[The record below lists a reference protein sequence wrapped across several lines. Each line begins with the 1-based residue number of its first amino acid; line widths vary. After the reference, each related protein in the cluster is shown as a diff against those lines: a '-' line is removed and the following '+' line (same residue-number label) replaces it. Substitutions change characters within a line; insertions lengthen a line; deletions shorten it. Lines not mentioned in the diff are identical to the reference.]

1 MTRSKLIAVLGSL
14 AVGVA
19 ALTGCAP
26 GGGSDS
32 ASDGP
37 LVVYT
42 PQGDGGRGAYI
53 TEHAKS
59 ELGMNVKLVTGGGG
73 DLQTRL
79 VSEKNNPQADVVLG
93 LGEAQ
98 LHQVAAKGVLAPYAP
113 AWANQIPENFRG
125 KTQDF
130 TLLTQTPIVIAYNTA
145 RMGAAE
151 APRTWEDLAKPNYK
165 NKFVLPGLTGQ
176 TGQAVA
182 VGLLWRYAD
191 HKTGEVSPQGWDIL
205 SKVLDNALPVP
216 EGKKFDW
223 GMVSSGQTPIVV
235 NWLGGVQ
242 TGAADNKL
250 TMQVVSAPGGMPF
263 VSTGIGTVKGTKR
276 KADAQKF
283 INWFGSANFQVG
295 FVKAT
300 RNDTPLNSDAVRRLP
315 EDAAALAKVSKQDI
329 DWSVVARKL
338 PSWLEKIQL
347 ELQG

>member
-1 MTRSKLIAVLGSL
+1 MKSSKLITLLGVLS
-14 AVGVA
+14 VGVA

-26 GGGSDS
+26 GGGTSS
-32 ASDGP
+32 VSGGP

-42 PQGDGGRGAYI
+42 PQGDGERGAYI

-59 ELGMNVKLVTGGGG
+59 ELGMDVKLVTGGGG
-73 DLQTRL
+73 ALQTRL

-98 LHQVAAKGVLAPYAP
+98 LHQVAAEGVLEPYAP
-113 AWANQIPENFRG
+113 AWANQIPANFRG
-125 KTQDF
+125 NTHEF
-130 TLLTQTPIVIAYNTA
+130 SLLTQTPIVLAYNTA
-145 RMGAAE
+145 QMGAAE
-151 APRTWEDLAKPNYK
+151 APMSWEDLAKPQYK

-176 TGQAVA
+176 TGQAVV

-191 HKTGEVSPQGWDIL
+191 HKTGEVSPQGWDL
-205 SKVLDNALPVP
+205 VSKVLSNALPLP

-250 TMQVVSAPGGMPF
+250 TMQVVNTPGGTPF
-263 VSTGIGTVKGTKR
+263 VSTGIGTVKDTKR
-276 KADAQKF
+276 QVDAQKF
-283 INWFGSANFQVG
+283 IGWFGSASFQVG
-295 FVKAT
+295 FVKT
-300 RNDTPLNSDAVRRLP
+300 TNNDTPLNSDAVRQLP
-315 EDAAALAKVSKQDI
+315 EAAALAQVGKQDI

-338 PSWLEKIQL
+338 PAWLEKIQL